1 MAATNDPNSDS
12 DSDSELP
19 PASVTP
25 PAQLAPVAVAPKKNW
40 TRYLTPAL
48 ALVAALIL
56 GGVAGVLIG
65 QSTVSSTNASSVRGG
80 FGGTGTGAGGTG
92 TGAGGAGGAAGG
104 IGTGAGARGGFT
116 AGTIT
121 GVDGSTITVKLAD
134 GSTVKVNTSTSTKV
148 TKTSTTSVNDLATGD
163 TVTVVGAKDA
173 SGAVTATRISEGQLG
188 LGGGFGGRAP
198 GTGSTAA
205 PSN

>member
-1 MAATNDPNSDS
+1 MAASNDTNPNS

-25 PAQLAPVAVAPKKNW
+25 PGQLASVAVAPKKSW

-48 ALVAALIL
+48 ALAAALIV

-65 QSTVSSTNASSVRGG
+65 QNTVSSTNASSVRGG
-80 FGGTGTGAGGTG
+80 FGGTGTGFGGTG

-104 IGTGAGARGGFT
+104 PGTGAGARGGFT

-134 GSTVKVNTSTSTKV
+134 GSTVKVSTSASTKV

>member
-80 FGGTGTGAGGTG
+80 FGGTG

>member
-80 FGGTGTGAGGTG
+80 FGGTG

-198 GTGSTAA
+198 
-205 PSN
+205 SN